1 MSDTTP
7 KSRRTA
13 GTVSVT
19 NFRNRMRKSVT
30 FCRKCGRKIPQ
41 ERRRNGWGLSAV
53 PASPRLQVCRSRPR
67 VRFAR
72 QAALPRCVQTS
83 KRTLRPFACNAR
95 FAAQVSTASPL
106 AAYFY
111 LLIHLTTLPQF
122 DTIRLYVIVVRYIFR
137 RKTNKSVARGRVRNN
152 KEKRYE
158 KNLPTKKTSKKQS
171 ARFPRK
177 NENNRRSSRACS
189 SSQQGSSRTL
199 RLIEAIREVYLQ
211 T

>member
-1 MSDTTP
+1 MS
-7 KSRRTA
+7 
-13 GTVSVT
+13 GTFVSVIG
-19 NFRNRMRKSVT
+19 FRLKIVYDGNSDRARSFAQNALCLAGCFFWLFRMVASESVPNVH
-30 FCRKCGRKIPQ
+30 C
-41 ERRRNGWGLSAV
+41 
-53 PASPRLQVCRSRPR
+53 
-67 VRFAR
+67 
-72 QAALPRCVQTS
+72 AL
-83 KRTLRPFACNAR
+83 FACNAR
-95 FAAQVSTASPL
+95 FAAQVRPTSPL

-111 LLIHLTTLPQF
+111 LLIHLTTSPQF

-158 KNLPTKKTSKKQS
+158 KNLPTQKTSKKQS

>member
-1 MSDTTP
+1 MS
-7 KSRRTA
+7 
-13 GTVSVT
+13 
-19 NFRNRMRKSVT
+19 
-30 FCRKCGRKIPQ
+30 
-41 ERRRNGWGLSAV
+41 
-53 PASPRLQVCRSRPR
+53 
-67 VRFAR
+67 
-72 QAALPRCVQTS
+72 
-83 KRTLRPFACNAR
+83 PFACGSLCRAR
-95 FAAQVSTASPL
+95 RRFFCAFSTARKFRPPTLTIPLLSSFFLSLQIFPPAPVRTALPL

-111 LLIHLTTLPQF
+111 LLIHLTTSPQF

-137 RKTNKSVARGRVRNN
+137 RKTNKFVARGRVRNN

-158 KNLPTKKTSKKQS
+158 KNLPTQKTSKKQS

-177 NENNRRSSRACS
+177 NEDNRRSSRACS

>member
-1 MSDTTP
+1 MVASE
-7 KSRRTA
+7 
-13 GTVSVT
+13 SVT
-19 NFRNRMRKSVT
+19 NVH
-30 FCRKCGRKIPQ
+30 C
-41 ERRRNGWGLSAV
+41 
-53 PASPRLQVCRSRPR
+53 
-67 VRFAR
+67 
-72 QAALPRCVQTS
+72 AL
-83 KRTLRPFACNAR
+83 FACNAR
-95 FAAQVSTASPL
+95 FVAQVHPASPL
-106 AAYFY
+106 VAYFY
-111 LLIHLTTLPQF
+111 LLIHLTTSPQF

-158 KNLPTKKTSKKQS
+158 KNLPTQKTSKKQS

-177 NENNRRSSRACS
+177 NEDNRRSSRACS

>member
-1 MSDTTP
+1 MNAEKFTQKTIEIINDAQNLA
-7 KSRRTA
+7 R
-13 GTVSVT
+13 
-19 NFRNRMRKSVT
+19 
-30 FCRKCGRKIPQ
+30 
-41 ERRRNGWGLSAV
+41 ERQN
-53 PASPRLQVCRSRPR
+53 
-67 VRFAR
+67 
-72 QAALPRCVQTS
+72 QT
-83 KRTLRPFACNAR
+83 
-95 FAAQVSTASPL
+95 L
-106 AAYFY
+106 AAEH
-111 LLIHLTTLPQF
+111 LLYALLTI
-122 DTIRLYVIVVRYIFR
+122 TIRLYVIVVRYIFR

-158 KNLPTKKTSKKQS
+158 KNLPTQKTSKKQS

>member
-1 MSDTTP
+1 MGFVGSPGVAASAGLP
-7 KSRRTA
+7 KSSTCP
-13 GTVSVT
+13 
-19 NFRNRMRKSVT
+19 
-30 FCRKCGRKIPQ
+30 FCK
-41 ERRRNGWGLSAV
+41 
-53 PASPRLQVCRSRPR
+53 AS
-67 VRFAR
+67 RFAAMR
-72 QAALPRCVQTS
+72 SNFKTHPA
-83 KRTLRPFACNAR
+83 PFCLQR
-95 FAAQVSTASPL
+95 SVRAQVSTTSPL

-158 KNLPTKKTSKKQS
+158 KNLPTQKTSKKQS

>member
-1 MSDTTP
+1 MSGYSTTGSTFESYTLVGDETQLILP
-7 KSRRTA
+7 SDYNGQGYEIYNYAFCNCTDL
-13 GTVSVT
+13 TSVT
-19 NFRNRMRKSVT
+19 IPDSVT
-30 FCRKCGRKIPQ
+30 SI
-41 ERRRNGWGLSAV
+41 GLY
-53 PASPRLQVCRSRPR
+53 ASQNCSGLTRIDFDGTKAQW
-67 VRFAR
+67 
-72 QAALPRCVQTS
+72 
-83 KRTLRPFACNAR
+83 NA
-95 FAAQVSTASPL
+95 ASPL

-111 LLIHLTTLPQF
+111 LLIHLTTSPQF

-158 KNLPTKKTSKKQS
+158 KNLPTQKTSKKQS

-177 NENNRRSSRACS
+177 NEDNRRSSRACS

>member
-1 MSDTTP
+1 MVCRQF
-7 KSRRTA
+7 RRRRVCRFA
-13 GTVSVT
+13 EVVHVSVLQG
-19 NFRNRMRKSVT
+19 KPL
-30 FCRKCGRKIPQ
+30 CRDAFK
-41 ERRRNGWGLSAV
+41 
-53 PASPRLQVCRSRPR
+53 LQNAHC
-67 VRFAR
+67 
-72 QAALPRCVQTS
+72 AL
-83 KRTLRPFACNAR
+83 FACNAR
-95 FAAQVSTASPL
+95 FAAQVSTTSPL

-111 LLIHLTTLPQF
+111 LLIHLTTSPQF

-158 KNLPTKKTSKKQS
+158 KNLPTQKTSKKQS